1 MISSSNKEDDR
12 PLPDQILAVAPQ
24 PLFTFSVV
32 PLRKMAVANSSTKM
46 ARLNANLEAV
56 GGNTHVETPQ
66 KWKERGLEGEAIA
79 ELTRGEGDP
88 CLRQLLRSQ
97 CLRKISSISALPMP
111 ELL

>member
-24 PLFTFSVV
+24 PPFTFPVV
-32 PLRKMAVANSSTKM
+32 SLRKMAIANSSTKM

-66 KWKERGLEGEAIA
+66 KWRERP
-79 ELTRGEGDP
+79 RG
-88 CLRQLLRSQ
+88 
-97 CLRKISSISALPMP
+97 
-111 ELL
+111 